1 MAYVILSR
9 ITSIQQLYLKEFDQ
23 EKIQKKIYC
32 NAVAK
37 KEAQRLRAR
46 AINIQVTDWNK
57 ERPNIVKISSL
68 NARSLQQH
76 FMDLQKDEFIMQSDI
91 ICVQETWLEADP
103 NEQMTQFGA
112 HYVHGRS
119 KGIAL
124 FTKLKPIHLESMQTV
139 TCSII
144 KATYIEFD
152 LINVYRFSEGNSII
166 QFTEEVL
173 PFLDATRTQII
184 VGDMNIDLMKHS
196 QNLLTCNLEQ
206 KGFHQLVGGPTH
218 VLGGLIDHVYFYS
231 PKMEASCTLYKQHT
245 VFWSDHTCQS
255 LMLQTKADK
264 GEKLKSCCQNN
275 LSESDLRN

>member
-9 ITSIQQLYLKEFDQ
+9 ITGIQQLYLKEFDQ
-23 EKIQKKIYC
+23 KKIEKKIFC

-46 AINIQVTDWNK
+46 AINIQVTDWDK
-57 ERPNIVKISSL
+57 KRPNFVRISSL
-68 NARSLQQH
+68 NARSLNQH

-103 NEQMTQFGA
+103 EEQMTQFRA

-119 KGIAL
+119 KGIAI
-124 FTKLKPIHLESMQTV
+124 FTKIKPIHQESIQTI

-152 LINVYRFSEGNSII
+152 LINVYRFSDGNDII
-166 QFTEEVL
+166 QFTEEVIL
-173 PFLDATRTQII
+173 LLDITRTQII
-184 VGDMNIDLMKHS
+184 VGDFNIDLMKTSH
-196 QNLLTCNLEQ
+196 NLFTQTLEQ
-206 KGFHQLVGGPTH
+206 RGFEQIMRRPTH

-231 PKMEASCTLYKQHT
+231 PQMKASCTLYKQHT
-245 VFWSDHTCQS
+245 VFWSNHTCQS
-255 LMLQTKADK
+255 LVLQIKPD
-264 GEKLKSCCQNN
+264 CQ
-275 LSESDLRN
+275 

>member
-9 ITSIQQLYLKEFDQ
+9 ITSIKQLFLKEFDDK
-23 EKIQKKIYC
+23 KIQRKIYC
-32 NAVAK
+32 SAVAK

-46 AINIQVTDWNK
+46 AINIQPTDWDK
-57 ERPNIVKISSL
+57 DSPNYVKISSL
-68 NARSLQQH
+68 NARSLRQH
-76 FMDLQKDEFIMQSDI
+76 FTDLQKDKFIMNSDI
-91 ICVQETWLEADP
+91 ICVQETWFEADP
-103 NEQMTQFGA
+103 MEPITKLKE

-124 FTKLKPIHLESMQTV
+124 FTKFNPIHIESTQTV

-144 KATYIEFD
+144 KATYVEYD

-184 VGDMNIDLMKHS
+184 VGDMNIDLMKNS
-196 QNLLTCNLEQ
+196 QNLFTCNLEQ
-206 KGFHQLVGGPTH
+206 KGFQQLVGEPTH

-255 LMLQTKADK
+255 LMLLTKAD
-264 GEKLKSCCQNN
+264 
-275 LSESDLRN
+275 

>member
-46 AINIQVTDWNK
+46 AINIQVTDWDK

-119 KGIAL
+119 KGIAI
-124 FTKLKPIHLESMQTV
+124 FTKLKPIHLESIQTV

-152 LINVYRFSEGNSII
+152 LINVYRFSDGNNIL
-166 QFTEEVL
+166 QFTEEVIL
-173 PFLDATRTQII
+173 LLDSRRTQII
-184 VGDMNIDLMKHS
+184 VGDVNIDLMKTSHNFFTLS
-196 QNLLTCNLEQ
+196 LEQ
-206 KGFHQLVGGPTH
+206 KGFEQMVKRPTH

-231 PKMEASCTLYKQHT
+231 PHMEASCTLYKHHT
-245 VFWSDHTCQS
+245 VFWSDHSCQS
-255 LMLQTKADK
+255 LVLQPKPDC
-264 GEKLKSCCQNN
+264 E
-275 LSESDLRN
+275 